1 MTESD
6 LGEDDAADEVAGQ
19 GTPASDMSSLVMVVM
34 VVMLVMVVMDGS
46 PQLTNL
52 TLPPRR
58 CWPRT
63 PGSFENGNWWQKIC
77 SPARPDAKG
86 HQSGFYIDSDFF
98 EVTRTNRRNV
108 FLNKDLLLSR
118 PLES

>member
-6 LGEDDAADEVAGQ
+6 LGEDDATDEVAGQ

-34 VVMLVMVVMDGS
+34 VVMLVMVVMEVMVVMDGS

-86 HQSGFYIDSDFF
+86 HQSGFYIDSDS
-98 EVTRTNRRNV
+98 
-108 FLNKDLLLSR
+108 LK
-118 PLES
+118 